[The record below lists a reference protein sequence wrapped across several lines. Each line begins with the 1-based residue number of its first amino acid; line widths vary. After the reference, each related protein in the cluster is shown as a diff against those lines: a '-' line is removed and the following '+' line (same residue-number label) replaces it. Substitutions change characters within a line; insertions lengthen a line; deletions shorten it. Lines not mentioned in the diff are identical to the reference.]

1 MAKMTPLQAAEI
13 RKLTRRANRR
23 IERAKGG
30 QETYLKGIVKRATGA
45 EKFSAATKGLTYEQ
59 AAAKLKQLDKFL
71 GTRSTTRKG
80 WKEIKRK
87 SVKKANN
94 TLNLYGYDL
103 TDEELA
109 EILKQIGGASREEFY
124 RAVNLVSAA
133 KGKED
138 WEGTADQIADAI
150 NQKLDYQEA
159 LTLALEMREARR
171 NK

>member
-1 MAKMTPLQAAEI
+1 MAKMTPLQVAEI

-23 IERAKGG
+23 IERATGG
-30 QETYLKGIVKRATGA
+30 QETYLKGLVKRATGA

-71 GTRSTTRKG
+71 GTRSTTRAG
-80 WKEIKRK
+80 WKAIKRE
-87 SVKKANN
+87 SVKKAND
-94 TLNLYGYDL
+94 TLEMYGYDL

-109 EILKQIGGASREEFY
+109 EILEQIGDAGRENFY

-133 KGKED
+133 KGDED
-138 WEGTADQIADAI
+138 WEGTADQVADAI

-159 LTLALEMREARR
+159 LTLALEMREAGR